1 MVSKKKQQKKR
12 DMASAEFA
20 DRDLKEAHLYI
31 NREFS
36 HLAFNLRVLAQA
48 KNSAIPLLE
57 RLKFLLIFANN
68 LDEFF
73 EIRVAGVKKQ
83 LEYGHNSMGPDGLH
97 PNEVLR
103 IINERCR
110 QAISEEYQL
119 LHDDLLPA
127 LAKQGIRFVRRSE
140 WTPVQ
145 INWVKQ
151 YFRLQVL
158 PVISPIGLD
167 SAHPFPSV
175 ANKTLHFIV
184 SLEGSDAFGRQ
195 SGLAIVPAPRSL
207 PRVIP
212 LPASLCD
219 ATASDA
225 NFIFLSSMIH
235 AHAAD
240 LFPGMQVKG
249 CYQFRLTRNADLNL
263 NEDLMQDMVMAL
275 KGELISR
282 RFGDEVRLEVADT
295 CPDELAEFLLNQF
308 DLSAD
313 ALFRIP
319 GILNLSRMMSI
330 TQMDFPALK
339 YPSFAA
345 ALPNFMKADSNIFE
359 LLKQRDILL
368 YHPYQS
374 FQPVIDLLRQAARD
388 PQVLAIKQTL
398 YRTGN
403 HSEVMSLLVEAA
415 RNGKEITAVIE
426 LRARFDEESNIEGA
440 ACLQQAGATVVYGVV
455 GHKTHAKMMMV
466 VRREGEE
473 LKRYLHLGTGNYH
486 VANARLYTDYSLLTQ
501 DEALANDVHQI
512 FQQLTGLGSAAQL
525 TDILHAP
532 FTLQSSL
539 LALIQA
545 EIDQANVGKPAHIM
559 VKVNGL
565 TEKKII
571 EALYRASQAGVKI
584 ELIVRGA
591 CALRPEVVGISDNIR
606 VVSIVGRFLE
616 HARVYYFYG
625 AGAEK
630 VYCSSAD
637 WMERNLLKRVEVCF
651 PIKDPVLKQ
660 RVITESLLS
669 CLVPCVESWRL
680 CADGS
685 YQVCDTANG
694 HSVHEAL
701 LDMFCD

>member
-1 MVSKKKQQKKR
+1 MESKKNSKKKNHLP
-12 DMASAEFA
+12 AVELS

-36 HLAFNLRVLAQA
+36 HLDFHLRVLAQA
-48 KNSAIPLLE
+48 KNTTLPLLE

-83 LEYGHNSMGPDGLH
+83 LEYGHTSIGPDGLH
-97 PNEVLR
+97 PKEVLR
-103 IINERCR
+103 VINERCR

-119 LHDDLLPA
+119 LYDDLLPA
-127 LAKQGIRFVRRSE
+127 LAKQGLRFLRRSE
-140 WTPVQ
+140 WTSEQ
-145 INWVKQ
+145 AQWVKH
-151 YFRLQVL
+151 YFRTQVL

-167 SAHPFPSV
+167 PAHPFPSV
-175 ANKTLHFIV
+175 ANKTLHFIIA
-184 SLEGSDAFGRQ
+184 LEGVDAFGRQ

-207 PRVIP
+207 PRIIP
-212 LPASLCD
+212 LPATLFD
-219 ATASDA
+219 ANDSIA

-235 AHAAD
+235 AHVAD

-263 NEDLMQDMVMAL
+263 NEDLMQDMAMAL

-282 RFGDEVRLEVADT
+282 RFGDEVRLEVADS
-295 CPDELAEFLLNQF
+295 CPDDLADFLLSQF

-319 GILNLSRMMSI
+319 GIVNLSRMMSI
-330 TQMDFPALK
+330 TQLDFPALK
-339 YPSFAA
+339 YESFSPVVPSYV
-345 ALPNFMKADSNIFE
+345 KTDYNIFE
-359 LLKQRDILL
+359 LLKQRDVLL
-368 YHPYQS
+368 YHPFQS

-403 HSEVMSLLVEAA
+403 QSEIMSLLVEAA
-415 RNGKEITAVIE
+415 RNGKEVTAVIE

-440 ACLQQAGATVVYGVV
+440 ARLQQAGAIVVYGIV
-455 GHKTHAKMMMV
+455 GHKTHAKMIMV

-501 DEALANDVHQI
+501 DETLANDVHQI

-525 TDILHAP
+525 NDILHAP
-532 FTLQSSL
+532 FTLQSGL
-539 LALIQA
+539 LELIQQ
-545 EIDQANVGKPAHIM
+545 EIEQASLGKSAHIM
-559 VKVNGL
+559 AKVNGL

-571 EALYRASQAGVKI
+571 QALYRASQAGVKI

-591 CALRPEVVGISDNIR
+591 CALRPGIAGVSDNIR

-616 HARVYYFYG
+616 HARVYYFYA
-625 AGAEK
+625 AGEEM

-651 PIKDPVLKQ
+651 PIKDPELKQ
-660 RVITESLLS
+660 RVIQESLKT
-669 CLVPCVESWRL
+669 CLVPSVESWSL
-680 CADGS
+680 QADGS
-685 YQVCDTANG
+685 YQACSTADA
-694 HSVHEAL
+694 HSVHESL
-701 LDMFCD
+701 LTVFGD

>member
-1 MVSKKKQQKKR
+1 MDSKKITKKKR
-12 DMASAEFA
+12 HLVPLELS
-20 DRDLKEAHLYI
+20 DRDLKEAHLYS

-36 HLAFNLRVLAQA
+36 HLEFNFRVLAQA
-48 KNSAIPLLE
+48 KNTSIPLLD

-83 LEYGHNSMGPDGLH
+83 MEYGHTSIGPDGLH
-97 PNEVLR
+97 PREVLR
-103 IINERCR
+103 VINERCR

-119 LHDDLLPA
+119 LYDDLLPA
-127 LAKQGIRFVRRSE
+127 LAKQGIRFLRRSE
-140 WTPVQ
+140 WSAAQ
-145 INWVKQ
+145 ADWVKN

-167 SAHPFPSV
+167 PAHPFPSV

-184 SLEGSDAFGRQ
+184 SLVGSDAFGRQ

-207 PRVIP
+207 PRVIS
-212 LPASLCD
+212 LPENLCD
-219 ATASDA
+219 AKTSIAS
-225 NFIFLSSMIH
+225 FIFLSSMIH

-240 LFPGMQVKG
+240 LFPGMEVKG

-263 NEDLMQDMVMAL
+263 NEDLMQDMAMAL

-282 RFGDEVRLEVADT
+282 RFGDEVRLEVSDT
-295 CPDELAEFLLNQF
+295 CPVELSDFLLNQF

-319 GILNLSRMMSI
+319 GIVNLSRMMSI
-330 TQMDFPALK
+330 TQLDFPALK
-339 YPSFAA
+339 YESFSPVVPSYV
-345 ALPNFMKADSNIFE
+345 KTDYNIFE

-368 YHPYQS
+368 YHPFQS

-403 HSEVMSLLVEAA
+403 HSEIMSLLVEAA
-415 RNGKEITAVIE
+415 RNGKEVTAVIE

-440 ACLQQAGATVVYGVV
+440 ARLQQAGAIVVYGVV
-455 GHKTHAKMMMV
+455 GYKTHAKMIMV

-473 LKRYLHLGTGNYH
+473 LKRYLHFGTGNYH

-501 DEALANDVHQI
+501 DESLANDVHQI
-512 FQQLTGLGSAAQL
+512 FQQLTSLGSAAQL
-525 TDILHAP
+525 QAILHAP
-532 FTLQSSL
+532 FTLLSGL
-539 LALIQA
+539 LEMIQQ
-545 EIDQANVGKPAHIM
+545 EIEQAIAGKPAHIM

-571 EALYRASQAGVKI
+571 QALYRASQAGVKI

-591 CALRPEVVGISDNIR
+591 CALRPGVAGISDNIR

-616 HARVYYFYG
+616 HARVYYFYA
-625 AGAEK
+625 AGEEK

-651 PIKDPVLKQ
+651 PIKNPELKQ
-660 RVITESLLS
+660 RVISESLFS
-669 CLVPCVESWRL
+669 CLVPCVESWSL
-680 CADGS
+680 QADGT
-685 YQVCDTANG
+685 YQACITANG
-694 HSVHEAL
+694 YSAHEAL
-701 LDMFCD
+701 LVAFSD